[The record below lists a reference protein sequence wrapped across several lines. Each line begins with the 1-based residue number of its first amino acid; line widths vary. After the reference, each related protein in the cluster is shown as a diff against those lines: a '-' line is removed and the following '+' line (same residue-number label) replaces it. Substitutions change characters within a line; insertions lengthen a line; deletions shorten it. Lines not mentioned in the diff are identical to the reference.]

1 MDFKKEHFK
10 ALVLAGL
17 TGAIAVACSGCMS
30 GPFIY
35 EGGYGYSVPVPAQ
48 PMYIPAP
55 ANPIY
60 VPQPAGYGY

>member
-35 EGGYGYSVPVPAQ
+35 EGGYGYPVPAQ
-48 PMYIPAP
+48 AIDIPAP
-55 ANPIY
+55 SYPTYI
-60 VPQPAGYGY
+60 PQPAGYSY